1 MSSTNADITTHLN
14 RLSDGDVSSVS
25 ALMPQVYDEL
35 RRIAAAHLARER
47 ANHTLQPTALAHE
60 AYLKLVD
67 QKRARWNDRAHF
79 LAIAAEVIR
88 RILIDHARLRQAAK
102 RGGGQRLTLGWADDQ
117 ANAHDDVDLIELE
130 DALER
135 LAQRSARQAKVVEL
149 RFFAGLEVK
158 ETAEV
163 LGVSPR
169 TVKGDWRV
177 ARAWLA
183 RELGKMTER

>member
-1 MSSTNADITTHLN
+1 MTSTQAEFTTHLS
-14 RLSDGDVSSVS
+14 RLGEGDPSGVSE
-25 ALMPQVYDEL
+25 LMPHVYDEL

-47 ANHTLQPTALAHE
+47 PDHTLQPTALAHE

-67 QKRARWNDRAHF
+67 QSRAQWKDRAHF
-79 LAIAAEVIR
+79 LAIAAGVIR
-88 RILIDHARLRQAAK
+88 RILIDHARLRNAAK
-102 RGGGQRLTLGWADDQ
+102 RSHGKRLTLSWADAE
-117 ANAHDDVDLIELE
+117 ANSHDDVDLIELE
-130 DALER
+130 EALER
-135 LAQRSARQAKVVEL
+135 LAQRSPRQAKVVEL

-183 RELGKMTER
+183 RELGKTTEI